1 MVLLREDR
9 GRIRLLTLNRP
20 EKRNAL
26 SSELMAALLAA
37 LRAADADAAVAGVV
51 IAAAGPGFCAGAD
64 LADRAAAMQDEARRN
79 ERTALSD
86 ALIAAPGRLGTPVVA
101 ALHGAVVGAGASIAL
116 CCDMAIA
123 AEGTRFLWPEAKHAI
138 YPSLVAPML
147 LRHLSPRDVF
157 ELLATGRAMPAEEAL
172 RLRLVNRV
180 VPAERLLEEA
190 CAAAEATATYPPD
203 LLRRLKQAID
213 AGGLAR

>member
-1 MVLLREDR
+1 
-9 GRIRLLTLNRP
+9 
-20 EKRNAL
+20 
-26 SSELMAALLAA
+26 
-37 LRAADADAAVAGVV
+37 
-51 IAAAGPGFCAGAD
+51 
-64 LADRAAAMQDEARRN
+64 MQDEARRN

-86 ALIAAPGRLGTPVVA
+86 ALIAAPGQLGKPVVA

-116 CCDMAIA
+116 CCDIAIA